1 MKNQFILYGVLVI
14 AILLSV
20 IYFMNNKIN
29 DITEDRNKYLSNTI
43 VLLDNITEYKTKD
56 SANAVSIGVLELTLS
71 EYKKYRADDLD
82 KINNLYI
89 KNRKLENVIN
99 SQTKTISKLSGPVND
114 SIIYRDNY
122 IADTLK
128 CIDIKSKWYD
138 FKGCIDGNR
147 FNGYHINRDSLD
159 IVVTVKYKRF
169 LGFLWYTN
177 KIQNR
182 KVDIQFRNPDTKIMG
197 FEYFEIKK

>member
-71 EYKKYRADDLD
+71 EYKKYRADNLD
-82 KINNLYI
+82 KINNLDI

-114 SIIYRDNY
+114 SIIYRDNN
-122 IADTLK
+122 IVDTLK

-177 KIQNR
+177 KIQDR